1 MRDRPGTIL
10 SVSGRFGDLSFA
22 LTISTITEA
31 TDFLHI
37 ALDTPIVAP
46 SFDT

>member
-1 MRDRPGTIL
+1 MRDRPGTIF

-37 ALDTPIVAP
+37 ALEIPRVAP